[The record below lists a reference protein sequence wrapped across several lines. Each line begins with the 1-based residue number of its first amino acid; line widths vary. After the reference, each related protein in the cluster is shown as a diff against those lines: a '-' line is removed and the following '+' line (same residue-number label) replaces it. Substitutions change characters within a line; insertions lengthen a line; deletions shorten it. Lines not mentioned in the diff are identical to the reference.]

1 MSKLPNQLTIIQALS
16 GLQQRKFTSVELT
29 RAYLKRIAQVD
40 KKIKA
45 FITITADYALKQA
58 QKADNIYQKN
68 PEKIKAYP
76 LLGIPVSVKDL
87 FSTKGILT
95 TAGSNILK
103 NYTPSYDA
111 TVIKRLK
118 DAGAV
123 ILGKTNLD
131 AFAHGSST
139 EASDFFTTLNPWD
152 QTRLPGGSSGGS
164 AASVSADETI
174 FSVGTETAGSIRQPA
189 AWCGIVGL
197 KPTYGRVS
205 RYGVIAMASS
215 TDSPGPMCKTTKD
228 ASYVLQVLAGRD
240 KYDSTTSHQPVP
252 DYLTSLNKSIKGLK
266 IGYAPEYFSEN
277 VQNEVKEAV
286 QAALKT
292 LEELGAEIKE
302 VSLFDPKYAVAVYTI
317 LQRAEVSSNLARYDG
332 IRFGHSV
339 LWDKN
344 YAAKNIWEVFEKT
357 RAEGFGEEAK
367 KRIML
372 GTYVLSAGY
381 YDQYYLKAQK
391 VRTLIIKDFERAFGD
406 IDLIVG
412 PTSPS
417 VALPVGAREKNPMFG
432 EMEDILV
439 EPSTI
444 AGLPGINI
452 PCGFYDNLPIGMQ
465 IFGPQFSEGKIL
477 QVAHAYEQET
487 KWHKRKPKL

>member
-1 MSKLPNQLTIIQALS
+1 MNELLNQLTITHALS

-29 RAYLKRIAQVD
+29 QACLKRIAHVD

-45 FITITADYALKQA
+45 FITVTSDYALKQA
-58 QKADNIYQKN
+58 QKADEIYQN
-68 PEKIKAYP
+68 HPEKIKDYP
-76 LLGIPVSVKDL
+76 LLGIPVSAKDL

-103 NYTPSYDA
+103 NYIPPYDA

-118 DAGAV
+118 NAGAV

-164 AASVSADETI
+164 AASVIADETI
-174 FSVGTETAGSIRQPA
+174 FSIGTETAGSIRQPA

-228 ASYVLQVLAGRD
+228 AALVLQVLAGKD
-240 KYDSTTSHQPVP
+240 QFDSTTSPKLIP
-252 DYLTSLNKSIKGLK
+252 DYLGLLNKSIRGLK

-286 QAALKT
+286 QQALKG
-292 LEELGAEIKE
+292 LEKLGAEIKE
-302 VSLFDPKYAVAVYTI
+302 ISLFDPKYAVAVYTI

-332 IRFGHSV
+332 IRFGHSSSR
-339 LWDKN
+339 
-344 YAAKNIWEVFEKT
+344 IEKA

-391 VRTLIIKDFERAFGD
+391 VRTLIVKDFEHTFQEV
-406 IDLIVG
+406 DLIIG

-452 PCGFYDNLPIGMQ
+452 PCGFHDNLPIGMQ
-465 IFGPQFSEGKIL
+465 IFGPQFSEEKIL
-477 QVAHAYEQET
+477 QVANAYEQAT
-487 KWHKRKPKL
+487 KWHERKPKL